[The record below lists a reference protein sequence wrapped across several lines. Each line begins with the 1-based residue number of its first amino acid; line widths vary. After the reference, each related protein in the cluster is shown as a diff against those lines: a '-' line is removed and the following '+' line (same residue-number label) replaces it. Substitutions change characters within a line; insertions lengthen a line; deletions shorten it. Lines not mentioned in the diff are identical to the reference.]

1 MSSRK
6 YPSGSEKRKKR
17 KQADVFIETQ
27 RGDLDKFFRTN
38 SSTSRNP
45 NELALV
51 IIPMEERPNI
61 DLGDHPSPTPE
72 ENVDTDDNIVNDHE
86 PIFNLS
92 PTEGANLDDEPVL
105 TEYIYDL
112 AN

>member
-1 MSSRK
+1 MTSRK
-6 YPSGSEKRKKR
+6 YPSSSEKRKKR
-17 KQADVFIETQ
+17 KQADTFIGTQ
-27 RGDLDKFFRTN
+27 RGALDKFFRTN

-45 NELALV
+45 NELALA
-51 IIPMEERPNI
+51 IIPMEECPNI

>member
-1 MSSRK
+1 MFPLRPKLLTFMTNFFYLNFSISTIMSSRK

-45 NELALV
+45 NELALAIV
-51 IIPMEERPNI
+51 PVEEHPNI
-61 DLGDHPSPTPE
+61 NLRDPE
-72 ENVDTDDNIVNDHE
+72 GHAD
-86 PIFNLS
+86 F
-92 PTEGANLDDEPVL
+92 
-105 TEYIYDL
+105 
-112 AN
+112 